1 MSYIGIRNELQPYM
15 GKQIMDAFNDIQEIA
30 LRYKLEINV
39 IDPEFNTNSI
49 DNDENRLNVRTDANS
64 VITSFTIG

>member
-1 MSYIGIRNELQPYM
+1 MSRLSIMTELNPFK